1 MIHRYYLPRCDRTS
15 PMPWAPGGSSELPFI
30 YKKKSTN
37 YILMFTVRKSNWND
51 NQIGHL
57 GVSKF
62 LTFKTRLRVKPFLV
76 KLKFYLHENRKEI
89 TVISIASQLARF
101 ETEAWGSLEIMLKK
115 VRKKFLTR
123 FFTKP
128 SGSDKLQ
135 ITCNVKTSA
144 FSWSTAKKF
153 RYMKDSSERNIVL
166 KAHCPFTI

>member
-1 MIHRYYLPRCDRTS
+1 M
-15 PMPWAPGGSSELPFI
+15 
-30 YKKKSTN
+30 
-37 YILMFTVRKSNWND
+37 
-51 NQIGHL
+51 
-57 GVSKF
+57 
-62 LTFKTRLRVKPFLV
+62 

-101 ETEAWGSLEIMLKK
+101 ETEAWGSLEIVLKK
-115 VRKKFLTR
+115 VTQKFLTR

-166 KAHCPFTI
+166 KVHCPFTI